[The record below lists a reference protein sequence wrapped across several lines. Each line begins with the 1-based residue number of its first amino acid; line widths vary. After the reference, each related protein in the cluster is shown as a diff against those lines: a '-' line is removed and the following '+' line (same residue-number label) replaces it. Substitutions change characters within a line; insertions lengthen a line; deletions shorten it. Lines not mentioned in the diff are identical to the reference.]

1 MGYEVCHTAMKVLVI
16 DDEPDIRLLARV
28 GLTASGFT
36 VVVADGGEQ
45 GLRLAREAQPD
56 VILLDVMMPAM
67 DGYAT
72 LAALRAD
79 PATASIPVLFLTAKA
94 QVDPRATGEPRLGVL
109 HKPFVPR
116 ELAKR
121 VREFLD
127 AL

>member
-1 MGYEVCHTAMKVLVI
+1 MEYEACHPTMKVLVI

-94 QVDPRATGEPRLGVL
+94 QVEARAAGEPRLGVL
-109 HKPFVPR
+109 NKPFVPR

-127 AL
+127 GL

>member
-1 MGYEVCHTAMKVLVI
+1 MKALVV
-16 DDEPDIRLLARV
+16 DDEADIRLLARV

-36 VVVADGGEQ
+36 VIVADGGDQ
-45 GLRLAREAQPD
+45 GLRLARDTQPD

-94 QVDPRATGEPRLGVL
+94 QVDPRVAGEPRLGL
-109 HKPFVPR
+109 LNKPFVPR
-116 ELAKR
+116 ELAAR